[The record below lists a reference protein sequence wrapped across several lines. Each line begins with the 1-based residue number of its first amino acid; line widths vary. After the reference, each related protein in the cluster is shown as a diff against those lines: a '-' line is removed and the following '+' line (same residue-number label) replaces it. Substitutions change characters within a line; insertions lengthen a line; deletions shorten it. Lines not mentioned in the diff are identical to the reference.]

1 MTPHCLITARRRSTR
16 TLVRVGELIR
26 DGRNPASPSAL
37 IDLRIADFTREVRAR
52 LATLAAELD
61 PMESLLIER
70 REAGRL
76 TDLGGLLA
84 PRAARPPD

>member
-1 MTPHCLITARRRSTR
+1 
-16 TLVRVGELIR
+16 
-26 DGRNPASPSAL
+26 L
-37 IDLRIADFTREVRAR
+37 IDLRIADFAREVRAR